1 MKIINKLLSE
11 LRPYENN
18 PRINDGA
25 VEAVIKSISEFG
37 FRVPIIIS
45 SENEIIAGHT
55 RYKAAEALHLDT
67 VPCIIADDLSPEQI
81 RAFRLVD
88 NKTSEISDWNNAAL
102 AKELE
107 EVLEGGIDLS
117 EFGFDIDE
125 FNMDMD
131 MLGDSFTLPDGDKA
145 NVEQMTFTFSSE
157 QAELIKH
164 VLSLIDETPETFGN
178 ENRNGNK
185 MYEVVRQWAKLK
197 NL

>member
-1 MKIINKLLSE
+1 MKIINKPLSE

-25 VEAVIKSISEFG
+25 VKAVAKSIREFG

-45 SENEIIAGHT
+45 SVNEIIAGHT
-55 RYKAAEALHLDT
+55 RYKAAETLNFDT
-67 VPCIIADDLSPEQI
+67 VPCIVADGLSPEQI

-88 NKTSEISDWNNAAL
+88 NKTAEISDWNNAAL

-107 EVLEGGIDLS
+107 EIIAGGIDLS

-125 FNMDMD
+125 FDVD
-131 MLGDSFTLPDGDKA
+131 FDALGDSFTLPDGDKA

-157 QAELIKH
+157 QAELIRQA
-164 VLSLIDETPETFGN
+164 LSMIDETPETFGN
-178 ENRNGNK
+178 ENKNGNK
-185 MYEVVRQWAKLK
+185 LYEVVRQWRELRR
-197 NL
+197 L